1 MASSRG
7 CRGGK
12 VTITRLPNLGREG
25 HTWLTHLF
33 SSDFRFGDVT
43 VFFQVGL
50 DLALHAQDRLSYLFR
65 VFCAR
70 STSDSCIVCSF
81 LPLRLPLFLYFL
93 FPSVFHCL
101 VRLSPVTF
109 LVAGRNP
116 CTYSQA
122 VVLSEKGWAT
132 QKKSNLG
139 FGVRGL
145 GSKNVGPRKF
155 QSRVWGL
162 GLRLKKCGATQV

>member
-1 MASSRG
+1 MRWFIYLKNQNRSAEGVKREVLSHMASSRG

-12 VTITRLPNLGREG
+12 VTVTRLPNLGREG

-50 DLALHAQDRLSYLFR
+50 DSALHAQDRLNLFTCVFR
-65 VFCAR
+65 VFCAK
-70 STSDSCIVCSF
+70 STSDPFIVCSF
-81 LPLRLPLFLYFL
+81 LPLRLHLFLYFL
-93 FPSVFHCL
+93 LPSVFHCF
-101 VRLSPVTF
+101 VCLSPVTF

-116 CTYSQA
+116 CTHSQV

-132 QKKSNLG
+132 Q
-139 FGVRGL
+139 F
-145 GSKNVGPRKF
+145 PI
-155 QSRVWGL
+155 
-162 GLRLKKCGATQV
+162 